1 MGVIRYKIWSDLWQN
16 KSRTLMVVLIISL
29 GAAALGMIIS
39 TRNLVIE
46 AMNSNWRSINPAMIG
61 LFANPAIDEE
71 TIDRLNRLDGLEKV
85 EGYSNLN
92 VEWRLSPE
100 DRWRPA
106 ALVARLDYENQSY
119 SKISLLSGDWPEE
132 KNLAAEDSA
141 ITTFR
146 VPFGGNIY
154 IKSRGKERLVRVNGV
169 VNDEMTQPPNFGGNA
184 QFYASKDFFE
194 ELTGQS
200 GVNLILAG
208 AAEYDPEA
216 LDLVALEIQDKLEK
230 QGVDSGPFLPP
241 NFERVVDPS
250 KHFFQDIMDAI
261 FLVLGV
267 LAVFALFLSLFLV
280 YNTINALISQQINQ
294 IGVMKAI
301 GARTGQILGTYL
313 LLVLGYSLL
322 ALAVALP
329 LGAAGGWILTLF
341 LTNSFNADPGGFDVS
356 WPAVAAQLIV
366 VFVTPLL
373 AALVPIISGSRITV
387 NQAINTYGLSVK
399 PNLLDRTLANVRRL
413 PRILLLTISNT
424 FRKKGRVLLTEI
436 TLVLSGLIFIMVM
449 TARESAAFTF
459 GDLLF
464 DILKFDINMLVSEPE
479 RITHLEQ
486 LTLSHPNVEAAE
498 MWGLNQAT
506 IRPLDVPATDDDRSS
521 VIFGVPNPT
530 ELYGPQMRSGRWL
543 MPEDEYAVV
552 LNQKLARDA
561 GVGLGD
567 WITFDHGATG
577 ESDWL
582 VVGLLFDPVITNS
595 AHVPRDVLARE
606 LGQAGKAISLWV
618 QTDRHDPQGQ
628 LAIAGSLRTYYEADQ
643 IDVTPAGIFNADTA
657 GEIRVQILNN
667 FGIIVTLLMTM
678 AFVIAI
684 VGGIA
689 LSGTLSLNVIER
701 RREIG
706 VMRAI
711 GARSREIG
719 LIFIGEGLILGL
731 LSWAIAVPLSI
742 PAGRLMTKAIGNA
755 IGNELVYK
763 FSPSGVL
770 IWLVIILVLSVV
782 ASWLPSRSA
791 IRLSVRES
799 LAYQ

>member
-1 MGVIRYKIWSDLWQN
+1 
-16 KSRTLMVVLIISL
+16 MVVLIISL
-29 GAAALGMIIS
+29 GAAALGMIIG

-46 AMNSNWRSINPAMIG
+46 AMAGGWRSINPAMIG
-61 LFANPAIDEE
+61 LVASPAIDEE

-85 EGYSNLN
+85 EGYSQVNI
-92 VEWRLSPE
+92 EWRLSPE
-100 DRWRPA
+100 ERWRPA
-106 ALVARLDYENQSY
+106 ALVSRFDYENQSY
-119 SKISLLSGDWPEE
+119 NKISLLSGDWPEE

-141 ITTFR
+141 ITAFG
-146 VPFGGNIY
+146 VPANGNIY
-154 IKSRGKERLVRVNGV
+154 IKSRGKERLVRVDGV
-169 VNDEMTQPPNFGGNA
+169 INDEVTQPPNFGGNA
-184 QFYASKDFFE
+184 QFYASEDYFQ

-200 GVNLILAG
+200 GFNIILAG
-208 AAEYDPEA
+208 AAEYDHEA
-216 LDLVALEIQDKLEK
+216 LDLVAVEIQDKLEK
-230 QGVDSGPFLPP
+230 QDVDSGSFL
-241 NFERVVDPS
+241 FERVIDPN
-250 KHFFQDIMDAI
+250 KHFFQDIMDGI
-261 FLVLGV
+261 FLVLGIM
-267 LAVFALFLSLFLV
+267 AVFALFLSLFLV
-280 YNTINALISQQINQ
+280 YNTVNALISQQINQ
-294 IGVMKAI
+294 IGVMKAV
-301 GARTGQILGTYL
+301 GARTRQILGTYL

-322 ALAVALP
+322 ALAVALL
-329 LGAAGGWILTLF
+329 LGAAGGWF
-341 LTNSFNADPGGFDVS
+341 LTVFLTSSFNADPGAFVVS

-366 VFVTPLL
+366 VFATPML
-373 AALVPIISGSRITV
+373 AALVPIINGSRITV

-399 PNLLDRTLANVRRL
+399 PNLLDRTLANVRHL

-449 TARESAAFTF
+449 TAQESAAFTF

-464 DILKFDINMLVSEPE
+464 DILKFDINMLVREPE
-479 RITHLEQ
+479 RITRLEQ

-498 MWGLNQAT
+498 MWGLNLAS
-506 IRPLDVPATDDDRSS
+506 IRPLDASATYDPRSS

-543 MPEDEYAVV
+543 LPDDEYAVV
-552 LNQKLARDA
+552 LNQSLATDA

-567 WITFDHGATG
+567 WITFDHGAAG

-595 AHVPRDVLARE
+595 AHVPRVVLARE
-606 LGQAGKAISLWV
+606 LGQAGKAISLWI
-618 QTDRHDPQGQ
+618 QTDRHDPRGQ
-628 LAIAGSLRTYYEADQ
+628 LAIAESLRTYYEANQ
-643 IDVTPAGIFNADTA
+643 IDVTPTGIFNADTG
-657 GEIRVQILNN
+657 GEIRAQILNN
-667 FGIIVTLLMTM
+667 FGVIVTLLMTM

-711 GARSREIG
+711 GAKSREVG
-719 LIFIGEGLILGL
+719 LIFVGEGLILGL
-731 LSWAIAVPLSI
+731 LSWFIAVPLSI
-742 PAGRLMTKAIGNA
+742 PTGRLMTEAIGSA

-763 FSPSGVL
+763 FSPSGAA
-770 IWLVIILVLSVV
+770 IWLAIIVVLSVV